1 VASARRV
8 IAQALGIKR
17 QLLKVWFFGT
27 RLASFEVANTNVAN
41 HLVFHGFFLAG
52 ASEVAVVH
60 SFRQATAMA
69 MQVRASFSEVED
81 ESTSFQIPEPLGVD
95 QAMTVDRHKISLEG
109 TVGSQERPGSH
120 KGFGSF
126 SQNYHFGPG
135 KFIPSEASPF
145 IGARPRVI
153 DGDDGVGR
161 GREDGSCMAAACM
174 AALALPEAPTVI
186 SRNPNSNSG
195 RATSSNPPIDNPGRC
210 YEIPQLPAEHV
221 ESVNFEPEKGS
232 GFPVEG
238 SPVGEIC
245 PLPFT
250 LMDFPP
256 LADSGGIIG
265 DERAFASSCS
275 GFQIFGA
282 RSYAEVL
289 ALQPSYTPP
298 ARRLSPSPPRR
309 HISSLGRC

>member
-1 VASARRV
+1 MVLPHREVGKGMEDKVEAGTAVSRVTAGSRKRRFSGVSFHNFILANCHVPISAALSSATGLHNPEKLWAVLCVGKVWASVASARRV

-221 ESVNFEPEKGS
+221 E
-232 GFPVEG
+232 
-238 SPVGEIC
+238 
-245 PLPFT
+245 
-250 LMDFPP
+250 
-256 LADSGGIIG
+256 
-265 DERAFASSCS
+265 
-275 GFQIFGA
+275 
-282 RSYAEVL
+282 
-289 ALQPSYTPP
+289 
-298 ARRLSPSPPRR
+298 
-309 HISSLGRC
+309 